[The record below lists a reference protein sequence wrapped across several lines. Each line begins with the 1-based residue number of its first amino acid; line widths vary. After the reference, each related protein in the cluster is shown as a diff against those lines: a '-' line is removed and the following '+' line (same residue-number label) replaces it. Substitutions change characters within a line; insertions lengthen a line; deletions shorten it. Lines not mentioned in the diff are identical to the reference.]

1 MSLVSQ
7 IATAATQYR
16 QAAIQCIVNKSDPY
30 NAITMYRNM
39 LAQLPPD
46 VLREA
51 ESQLPEEPNIARSFI
66 EDPDGNKE
74 TSQIWKYV
82 RAYSYVVERELTK
95 YNVNMM
101 GRMKLGA

>member
-1 MSLVSQ
+1 MSLVAQ
-7 IATAATQYR
+7 IATSTTQYR
-16 QAAIQCIVNKSDPY
+16 QAAIQCIVNKADPY

-51 ESQLPEEPNIARSFI
+51 EAALPEEPEIARGFI

-74 TSQIWKYV
+74 TKLIWKYI
-82 RAYSYVVERELTK
+82 RQYSYVVEREITK

>member
-1 MSLVSQ
+1 MSLVAQ

-16 QAAIQCIVNKSDPY
+16 QAAIQCIVNKADPY

-39 LAQLPPD
+39 LAQLPPN
-46 VLREA
+46 VLKEA
-51 ESQLPEEPNIARSFI
+51 EQQLQKEPEIARSFI

-74 TSQIWKYV
+74 TKEIWKYV
-82 RAYSYVVERELTK
+82 RGYSYVVERELTK

-101 GRMKLGA
+101 GRKKIGG